1 MKYTLWPAV
10 LFFAAVILATFPV
23 VESQAQPNWEDGQEH
38 TDTQISGGKALA
50 LSLLLPGLG
59 HRYVHGGNWDG
70 WASAFAVADV
80 SLWAGLLGSE
90 WHRNHMVE
98 SYTSFAAAHANAD
111 VDGKERDFFLNL
123 ASYMSSEEFTEV
135 QLRNRNWGLIGY
147 TEDPSYQWRWDS
159 EGNYAEF
166 RRIREGAESLRR
178 RRTVII
184 TTLVANR
191 LISGFTALRAAGRAR
206 EARME
211 FSVGVPP
218 SGASVPMAHV
228 KYSF

>member
-1 MKYTLWPAV
+1 MKYTISPAV

-23 VESQAQPNWEDGQEH
+23 GDSVAQVSWEDDQARTGTEV
-38 TDTQISGGKALA
+38 SGGKALA

-59 HRYVHGGNWDG
+59 HRYVRGGDWDG
-70 WASAFAVADV
+70 WASAFAIADV

-98 SYTSFAAAHANAD
+98 SYTSFASAHADAD
-111 VDGKERDFFLNL
+111 VDGKGRDFFLNL
-123 ASYMSSEEFTEV
+123 ASYESSEEYTEV
-135 QLRNRNWGLIGY
+135 QLRNRNWAQIGY
-147 TEDPSYQWRWDS
+147 TEDRSYQWQWDS
-159 EGNYAEF
+159 EENFAEY
-166 RRIREGAESLRR
+166 RRIREDAESLRR

-184 TTLVANR
+184 ATLVANR

-218 SGASVPMAHV
+218 AGASVPMAHF
-228 KYSF
+228 KYAF